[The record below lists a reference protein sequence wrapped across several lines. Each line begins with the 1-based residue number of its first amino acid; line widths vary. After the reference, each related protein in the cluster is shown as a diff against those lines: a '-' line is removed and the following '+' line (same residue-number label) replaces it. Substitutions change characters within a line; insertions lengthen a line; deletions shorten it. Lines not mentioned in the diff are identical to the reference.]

1 MTRSTPRLAA
11 IAAAAIALAFAALLA
26 GRSTATAPAA
36 SGAKTDCGTYDSAST
51 FDRGQVF
58 AIRGVNCRKARKVA
72 KKYDHKGTAP
82 RPWKCALAHGG
93 GKALFSCGYG
103 ESSGDIRD
111 WPHALIAKGVNGSST
126 GPPPPEP
133 PSPPTPPSPPDP
145 YPY

>member
-26 GRSTATAPAA
+26 GQSTATAPAA

-82 RPWKCALAHGG
+82 VR
-93 GKALFSCGYG
+93 
-103 ESSGDIRD
+103 
-111 WPHALIAKGVNGSST
+111 GSARSLTAAARRCSRAATASRAATSAT
-126 GPPPPEP
+126 GR
-133 PSPPTPPSPPDP
+133 TR
-145 YPY
+145 

>member
-26 GRSTATAPAA
+26 GHSSAAGPAA
-36 SGAKTDCGTYDSAST
+36 SGAKTDCGTYDSTST

-58 AIRGVNCRKARKVA
+58 AIRGVKCRKARKVA

-82 RPWKCALAHGG
+82 GPWKCALAHGG

-103 ESSGDIRD
+103 ESRGNIRD
-111 WPHALIAKGVNGSST
+111 WPHALIAKGVNRSSDD
-126 GPPPPEP
+126 PPAPAP
-133 PSPPTPPSPPDP
+133 PSPPSPPSPPDP

>member
-11 IAAAAIALAFAALLA
+11 IAAAAIALVFAALLA
-26 GRSTATAPAA
+26 GRSTAAAPAA

-58 AIRGVNCRKARKVA
+58 AIRGVKCRKARKVA

-82 RPWKCALAHGG
+82 SPWKCALAHGD
-93 GKALFSCGYG
+93 GKTLFSCGYG
-103 ESSGDIRD
+103 ESGGDIRD
-111 WPHALIAKGVNGSST
+111 WPHALIAKGVNRSST
-126 GPPPPEP
+126 GAPPPEP
-133 PSPPTPPSPPDP
+133 STPPSPPDP